1 MSGVRGE
8 RPIGLPRYWRWA
20 VVYYSLNAFRYVGM
34 TITTRRWRYVDGVK
48 TYDDER
54 TEWSVPATSSGFGGV
69 VADTYSATVNN
80 SDGWEGL
87 DAVLNIAHGSP
98 ITGSYR
104 LEVFFQAST
113 DGTTFADYNRNA
125 ALPVLARYGSNI
137 AGVEQLTLQ

>member
-8 RPIGLPRYWRWA
+8 RPTGLPRYWRWA
-20 VVYYSLNAFRYVGM
+20 VVYYADTFRYVGM
-34 TITTRRWRYVDGVK
+34 TITTRRWRYVDGAK

-54 TEWSVPATSSGFGGV
+54 TEWSVPANSGGFGGA
-69 VADTYSATVNN
+69 ADTYSATVNN

-87 DAVLNIAHGSP
+87 DAVLNIAHGSA

-125 ALPVLARYGSNI
+125 AVPVLARYGSNI
-137 AGVEQLTLQ
+137 AVVEQLTLQ